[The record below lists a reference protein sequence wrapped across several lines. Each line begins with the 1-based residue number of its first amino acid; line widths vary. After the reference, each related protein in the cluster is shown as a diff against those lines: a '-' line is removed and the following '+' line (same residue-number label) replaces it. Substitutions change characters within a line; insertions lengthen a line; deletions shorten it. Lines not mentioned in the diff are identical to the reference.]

1 MFGCLMEII
10 KIEIDYFDNG
20 KISLI
25 IKNNE
30 NEEQTIFTLYSL
42 KYKTYPLYHGCKK
55 VAKFPMKGYHEI
67 GEETGFG
74 IKHRKK
80 WDEKDE
86 EKEPEKRKCDL
97 YFLDKEIEL
106 VDFIDEYI
114 NERIIHVL
122 EPNTTKQDYIYK
134 FLNLIEYENT
144 LRRNKELVE
153 KEEQLRKEKNNS
165 NDCKIF

>member
-1 MFGCLMEII
+1 MLW
-10 KIEIDYFDNG
+10 DNFILG
-20 KISLI
+20 TKSLCFWLKSI
-25 IKNNE
+25 HKFLKKE
-30 NEEQTIFTLYSL
+30 YDEEF
-42 KYKTYPLYHGCKK
+42 
-55 VAKFPMKGYHEI
+55 
-67 GEETGFG
+67 EETGFN
-74 IKHRKK
+74 IKHKKK

-86 EKEPEKRKCDL
+86 DKEPEKRECDL
-97 YFLDKEIEL
+97 YFLDKGIEL
-106 VDFIDEYI
+106 VEFIDEYI